1 MSIEQVTDEL
11 ELEVALRRF
20 ARAWAAGDAALL
32 ETMLAPDYTHVDPT
46 GEFFDRDDWLDDT
59 RDRAG
64 RGTTVSFHNVTVR
77 RHGDVAIVT
86 GVIVMGGGGILA
98 VDDPRDLSLR
108 FTQVWSRM
116 DGRWLRDAFHGT
128 PIGEGP
134 DR

>member
-46 GEFFDRDDWLDDT
+46 GAFFDREGWLADT

-64 RGTTVSFHNVTVR
+64 RGTTVGFRNVTIR

-86 GVIVMGGGGILA
+86 GVIVMSGGGILA
-98 VDDPRDLSLR
+98 GDDPRDLSLR
-108 FTQVWSRM
+108 FTQVWSRR
-116 DGRWLRDAFHGT
+116 DGRWLRDAFHGSAMAND
-128 PIGEGP
+128 P
-134 DR
+134 